1 MTSVLF
7 DVPGP
12 RARVRNL
19 GASILG
25 GAALLALTG
34 FVLYRFAAAGLFDGA
49 GWEWIQYERIQLLLV
64 ASLVNTLRAF
74 AAAAVLS
81 LLFGAVFAA
90 GRLSD
95 HRWVSRPAS
104 VVVEFFRAVPL
115 LVLMFILYF
124 GVSRSLGLNIS
135 AFWAVVL
142 GLMLYN
148 GSVFAEIF
156 RSGVLAL
163 PRGQS
168 EASYALGMRKTQVMM
183 NILLPQ
189 ALRSM
194 LPTILSQLVVV
205 LKDTA
210 LGFIIQ
216 YPELLY
222 QARYLGSQGQLG
234 SPLLQVAAVVAIIYI
249 TMCLLLSALSRY
261 LEKRTRRS
269 ARRPPADPGAA
280 AASDL
285 VALGNA
291 PHGGPL

>member
-1 MTSVLF
+1 
-7 DVPGP
+7 
-12 RARVRNL
+12 
-19 GASILG
+19 
-25 GAALLALTG
+25 
-34 FVLYRFAAAGLFDGA
+34 
-49 GWEWIQYERIQLLLV
+49 
-64 ASLVNTLRAF
+64 
-74 AAAAVLS
+74 VLS

-95 HRWVSRPAS
+95 HRWVRRPCTLI
-104 VVVEFFRAVPL
+104 VEFFRAIPL

-124 GVSRSLGLNIS
+124 GASRTTGLNIS

-168 EASYALGMRKTQVMM
+168 EASYALGMRKTQVMV

-222 QARYLGSQGQLG
+222 QARYLGSQGQLH
-234 SPLLQVAAVVAIIYI
+234 SPLLQVAAIVAVIYI
-249 TMCLLLSALSRY
+249 TMCLLLSALARY
-261 LEKRTRRS
+261 LERRTSRSGKR
-269 ARRPPADPGAA
+269 PIDPGAA
-280 AASDL
+280 AAGEM
-285 VALGNA
+285 VALANA
-291 PHGGPL
+291 PHGGMV